1 MIKELVY
8 KNRSY
13 RRFYQN
19 EKIEMETLEELVDL
33 ARHSACGMNLQ
44 SLKYVLSCD
53 PQINA
58 LIFKRLGWAGYL
70 KDWKGPSE
78 GEKPAA
84 YVVLLGDTSIHKD
97 FFCDHGIACQSILLG
112 AVEKGLGGCIL
123 ATINRDG
130 LRKDLTINDEY
141 QILLIVALGK
151 PREEVRVEYIE
162 TGDDIK
168 YWRDENSVHHV
179 PKRPLQE
186 IIVRKYGSNPL
197 I

>member
-1 MIKELVY
+1 MIKELIY

-186 IIVRKYGSNPL
+186 IIVRKYGSN
-197 I
+197 

>member
-1 MIKELVY
+1 MIKELIY

-19 EKIEMETLEELVDL
+19 EKIEMETLDELVDL

-70 KDWKGPSE
+70 KDWKGPPE

-84 YVVLLGDTSIHKD
+84 YVVLLGDTSIYKD

-130 LRKDLTINDEY
+130 LRKDLTVNDKY
-141 QILLIVALGK
+141 QILLVVALGK
-151 PREEVRVEYIE
+151 PREEVKVEYIE

-186 IIVRKYGSNPL
+186 IIVRKY
-197 I
+197 

>member
-1 MIKELVY
+1 MIKELIY

-13 RRFYQN
+13 RRFYQD
-19 EKIEMETLEELVDL
+19 EKIEMATLEELVDL
-33 ARHSACGMNLQ
+33 ARHSACGGNLQ
-44 SLKYVLSCD
+44 SLKYILSGD
-53 PQINA
+53 PQTNA

-70 KDWKGPSE
+70 KEWKGPSD

-84 YVVLLGDTSIHKD
+84 YIVILGDTSIHKD

-123 ATINRDG
+123 ATINRDA
-130 LRKDLTINDEY
+130 LRKDLGIDDTY
-141 QILLIVALGK
+141 QILLIIALGK
-151 PREEVRVEYIE
+151 PQEDVTVEYIE
-162 TGDDIK
+162 TGGDIK

-186 IIVRKYGSNPL
+186 IIIKKYGSSPN
-197 I
+197 

>member
-1 MIKELVY
+1 MIKELIY

-58 LIFKRLGWAGYL
+58 LIFKRLGLAGYL

-84 YVVLLGDTSIHKD
+84 YVVLLGDTSIYKD
-97 FFCDHGIACQSILLG
+97 FFCDYGIACQSILLG

-130 LRKDLTINDEY
+130 LRKDLTVNDKY
-141 QILLIVALGK
+141 QILLVVALGK
-151 PREEVRVEYIE
+151 PREEVKVEYIE

-186 IIVRKYGSNPL
+186 IIVRKY
-197 I
+197 

>member
-1 MIKELVY
+1 MIKELIY

-19 EKIEMETLEELVDL
+19 KKIEMETLEELVDL

-53 PQINA
+53 SQINA

-84 YVVLLGDTSIHKD
+84 YVVLLGDTSIYKD

-130 LRKDLTINDEY
+130 LRKDLTVNDKY
-141 QILLIVALGK
+141 QILLVVALGK
-151 PREEVRVEYIE
+151 PREEVKVEYIE

-186 IIVRKYGSNPL
+186 IIVRKY
-197 I
+197 